1 MFPYP
6 VTSHQPVSSIPKEV
20 SMPQIQSSLKE
31 QLLRDNDEFQK
42 LNQQHHEYDD
52 RLSTLTDKL
61 VLSDD
66 EQREESEL
74 KKKKLQLKDRMAAMV
89 RDASQDGAHP

>member
-1 MFPYP
+1 
-6 VTSHQPVSSIPKEV
+6 
-20 SMPQIQSSLKE
+20 MPQIQSPLKE

-52 RLSTLTDKL
+52 RLSTLTDKV

-89 RDASQDGAHP
+89 RDAGQDGAHP

>member
-1 MFPYP
+1 
-6 VTSHQPVSSIPKEV
+6 
-20 SMPQIQSSLKE
+20 MPQIQPSSKE

-61 VLSDD
+61 VLI
-66 EQREESEL
+66 EVFTPTREDFR
-74 KKKKLQLKDRMAAMV
+74 K
-89 RDASQDGAHP
+89 

>member
-1 MFPYP
+1 
-6 VTSHQPVSSIPKEV
+6 
-20 SMPQIQSSLKE
+20 MPQIQASLKE

-42 LNQQHHEYDD
+42 LSQQHHEYDD
-52 RLSTLTDKL
+52 RLSRLTDKL
-61 VLSDD
+61 VLNDD

-89 RDASQDGAHP
+89 RDADQDGAHP

>member
-1 MFPYP
+1 
-6 VTSHQPVSSIPKEV
+6 
-20 SMPQIQSSLKE
+20 MPRIQASLKE
-31 QLLRDNDEFQK
+31 ELLRDNDEFQK

-52 RLSTLTDKL
+52 RLLALTEKL
-61 VLSDD
+61 VLNDE

-89 RDASQDGAHP
+89 RDASQHAAHP

>member
-1 MFPYP
+1 
-6 VTSHQPVSSIPKEV
+6 
-20 SMPQIQSSLKE
+20 MPQIQSSLKE

>member
-1 MFPYP
+1 
-6 VTSHQPVSSIPKEV
+6 
-20 SMPQIQSSLKE
+20 MPQIQASSKAE
-31 QLLRDNDEFQK
+31 LLRDNDEFQR

-52 RLSTLTDKL
+52 RLHALTEKL
-61 VLSDD
+61 VLSDE

-89 RDASQDGAHP
+89 RDASQQAAHP